1 MDKTVDVEM
10 NDGLGSRFLRTFEAE
25 LIEVDLYKCKH
36 KKRQERIKYVKKIKK
51 MLNALQERNP
61 YDDSFHIGRY
71 SNEQSHTTLPLP
83 CYIHYSCTHKMHQ
96 QIPSTILQ

>member
-10 NDGLGSRFLRTFEAE
+10 NDRLSSRFPRTSIEAE

-61 YDDSFHIGRY
+61 YDDSFHIGTR
-71 SNEQSHTTLPLP
+71 NRF
-83 CYIHYSCTHKMHQ
+83 
-96 QIPSTILQ
+96 ILRKVFK